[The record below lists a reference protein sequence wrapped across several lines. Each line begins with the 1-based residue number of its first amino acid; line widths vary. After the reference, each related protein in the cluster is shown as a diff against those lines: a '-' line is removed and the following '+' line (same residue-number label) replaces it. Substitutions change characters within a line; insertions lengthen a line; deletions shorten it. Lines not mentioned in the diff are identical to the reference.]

1 MRASGR
7 ARQRPIAAS
16 GIQTVGSSHHL
27 ETLFL
32 YGVWRIITILTGKDA
47 VERDRVTHQMKSR
60 GASVGAMTAATS
72 ATPWPHGMYG
82 RVNRDGPSRGDV
94 GVGHAVVAGQRSRRL
109 LLGGPPPVVAAT
121 GDEGQANR
129 EVGGGCPRGNP
140 RLGYARCGHLRP
152 PLKSSTPLTP
162 SSKIKGELAIILATD
177 HHPLI

>member
-1 MRASGR
+1 
-7 ARQRPIAAS
+7 
-16 GIQTVGSSHHL
+16 
-27 ETLFL
+27 
-32 YGVWRIITILTGKDA
+32 VWRIITILTGKDA

-140 RLGYARCGHLRP
+140 TLGYARCGHLRP